1 MKRLGNIWQDVVD
14 EENGLIAVIEGTRYK
29 RKQHCVQKILN
40 DDHTVNIGAARKFVA
55 PIIEK
60 LKNGSWE
67 HGRPKFRR
75 QFCRNKS
82 NGGKWRDLYIPS
94 LEDHIVAH
102 MLVQASKEAFMK
114 GMYPHCCGSVPGRG
128 QNHVLRCVR
137 HWFRTDKQ
145 CRYFRKTGHPAVL

>member
-1 MKRLGNIWQDVVD
+1 MKRLGNIWTDVVD
-14 EENGLIAVIEGTRYK
+14 EENGIRAVIDGTRYK
-29 RKQHCVQKILN
+29 RNQHEVQKLLN
-40 DDHTVNIGAARKFVA
+40 DDHTVNIKAARKYVA

-60 LKNGSWE
+60 LNNKTWR
-67 HGRPKFRR
+67 HGKPRYRR

-102 MLVQASKEAFMK
+102 MLVQASTKAFTK

-128 QNHVLRCVR
+128 TGHILKNVKRWMLH
-137 HWFRTDKQ
+137 DKE
-145 CRYFRKTGHPAVL
+145 CRYFR